1 MIFTIFVNKNKLYD
15 LLSIKIQSKVD
26 DNKLLLIKIN
36 ATVMKIGN

>member
-1 MIFTIFVNKNKLYD
+1 MNKNKLYD

-26 DNKLLLIKIN
+26 DNKLLLIRIN